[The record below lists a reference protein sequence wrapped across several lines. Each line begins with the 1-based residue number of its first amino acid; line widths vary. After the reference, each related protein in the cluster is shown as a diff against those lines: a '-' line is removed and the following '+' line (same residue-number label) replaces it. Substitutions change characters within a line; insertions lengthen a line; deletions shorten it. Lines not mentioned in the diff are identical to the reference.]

1 MPIIGRKP
9 PASTARINRSH
20 PIGGRIVRCI
30 LHNTPV
36 AMPVELVTGKVLPWA
51 TPASVSLVVGADG
64 NFAHEITSDSLDQ
77 RIYMSTGHNSFDNVW
92 MRWIVTPSVVADLD
106 MLYRSGA
113 TGSSGSY
120 LYLGSSKVKSEL
132 ATSATSL
139 STGTRYD
146 ILIIYNRAPNTC
158 DLYINGE
165 LDTAGF
171 AHASDANAFT
181 IWGDSF
187 SQNIRGVVEMFQMGL
202 GMLSPGQ
209 VRQMY
214 LRPYAFLETDDNYDS
229 DVPTSPPP
237 PTSKLFR
244 PANYDG
250 LGGGGPFFADPLAA
264 FPEVR

>member
-113 TGSSGSY
+113 TGSSGAY
-120 LYLGSSKVKSEL
+120 LYLGSSKVKSEA

-181 IWGDSF
+181 IYGDGF
-187 SQNIRGVVEMFQMGL
+187 SQNIRGTLDCFMMGL
-202 GMLSPGQ
+202 GILDAGTA
-209 VRQMY
+209 RRMY
-214 LRPYAFLETDDNYDS
+214 QHPYECFESGDNYDS
-229 DVPTSPPP
+229 NVPTSPPP
-237 PTSKLFR
+237 PPPSTYIGARYQMIGVQQFS
-244 PANYDG
+244 
-250 LGGGGPFFADPLAA
+250 GGRAA
-264 FPEVR
+264 